1 MGMLTRHAQSVAHFG
16 PMPTTLPDDELHA
29 WIRLTL
35 EPGVGPVQARHLL
48 ASIGLPQDIFAQ
60 STGQLLKILPQAM
73 AIQLAQP
80 PSAEIQAQ
88 INKTLAWLDH
98 PSHYVVTL
106 ADPAYPASLLET
118 HDPPPVLYVNGNP
131 GLLHRPSMAIVGAR
145 SATPGGE
152 ENARAFAQYLAQA
165 GWCVL
170 SGLASGIDAAAHKG
184 ALAAGPQGGQTI
196 AVLGTGIDIVYPA
209 RNRNLAH
216 EIAEQGALVTEFSL
230 GSKAMPHQFPR
241 RNRIVAGLSRGV
253 LVVEAALQSGSLIT
267 ARQASEIGREVFAIP
282 GSIHSPLSRGCHAL
296 IRQGAKLVESGQ
308 DIIEELKVNLSA
320 MSFPAT
326 RTDNTKGKANKAS
339 GKTSQH
345 TSKKT
350 DSSDTQSLGPD
361 REQQAPVIAGHAT
374 LLSAIGYDPI
384 DIDTLM
390 ARTRLDIVQL
400 SRQLAELELDG
411 LIARLP
417 DSRLQRQAK

>member
-1 MGMLTRHAQSVAHFG
+1 MGMLTWKARSVAHFG

-48 ASIGLPQDIFAQ
+48 ATIGLPQDIFAQ
-60 STGQLLKILPQAM
+60 STGQLLKLLPQAL
-73 AIQLAQP
+73 ALQLAQP
-80 PSAEIQAQ
+80 PSSEIKDQ
-88 INKTLAWLDH
+88 IEKTLAWIEH
-98 PSHYVVTL
+98 PTHYLVTL

-131 GLLHRPSMAIVGAR
+131 ELLHRPSIAIVGAR

-170 SGLASGIDAAAHKG
+170 SGLASGIDAAAHTG
-184 ALAAGPQGGQTI
+184 ALVAGPQGGQTI

-216 EIAEQGALVTEFSL
+216 QIAEQGALVTEFPL
-230 GSKAMPHQFPR
+230 GCKAMPHQFPR

-308 DIIEELKVNLSA
+308 DIIEELKVNLSSMNA
-320 MSFPAT
+320 PT
-326 RTDNTKGKANKAS
+326 PGEDNPRGKTYKTS
-339 GKTSQH
+339 GKPRQH
-345 TSKKT
+345 DIKKMHA
-350 DSSDTQSLGPD
+350 SDTTSLGANLEIPIKID
-361 REQQAPVIAGHAT
+361 AGHAT

-417 DSRLQRQAK
+417 DSRLQRLAK